1 MSLVYRQIVQIFLI
15 VSLFLLPKIA
25 FAREITVLPS
35 QISGLIPNEF
45 GTESE
50 AKLEIPRLTRH
61 FLRKNFFTELTD
73 GKLIESKFYEDFQF
87 GDIQLEKSASTLCLE
102 WDSQF
107 LVQDLVDFGNPTLVK
122 TLIYNCKSAGLQTIQ
137 SKLIS
142 NFLVSYEKHNE
153 KCFRFLPPRSS
164 EKRIQ
169 KIANHEIYF
178 FFDIHSSYAYYKKD
192 FVKSIQSLSN
202 RNGLFLGLVTVKKD
216 KVQFITP
223 STEHNEILR
232 TIIDMTWQ
240 GTNQPDSVLGAIQSL
255 RTRLNSGKMDSRKVF
270 FLLSSSVKSKSNQ
283 IIQTINDLRQ
293 SNVESIIIIPNH
305 SDFPTIREIQRIGR
319 STGSKV
325 VGITEYQKLGT
336 PDGYETIYLN
346 QFTLYSSTEPMIPPF
361 DWKAK
366 SITGFDASLVR
377 AAVDS
382 VNPYNMHEAYSKIT
396 EKRVLEKE
404 EVQTDITSLIEVET
418 SLLPKD
424 TDRYQSVLF
433 SSNGEAI
440 WLQLPVDLQLP
451 TGKQITIQST
461 FVLDPLSSSGVRNI
475 PYETQLLKT
484 TQIYPRSLTLS
495 PSKIKKT
502 IELLK
507 QSEMNIYLPG
517 KIDIVKKR

>member
-15 VSLFLLPKIA
+15 VSVFILPSFA
-25 FAREITVLPS
+25 FAREVTVLPA

-45 GTESE
+45 GSE
-50 AKLEIPRLTRH
+50 ADTKLEIPRLTRH

-73 GKLIESKFYEDFQF
+73 GRLIESKFQEDFQF
-87 GDIQLEKSASTLCLE
+87 GEIQLEKAGSTLCLE

-107 LVQDLVDFGNPTLVK
+107 LVQDVVDFGNPTLVK
-122 TLIYNCKSAGLQTIQ
+122 TFIYNCKSAGLQTIQ
-137 SKLIS
+137 SKLVS

-153 KCFRFLPPRSS
+153 KCFRFLPPKSS

-169 KIANHEIYF
+169 KVANHEIYF

-192 FVKSIQSLSN
+192 FVKAIQSLIN
-202 RNGLFLGLVTVKKD
+202 RNGLYLGLVTIKKD

-223 STEHNEILR
+223 STEQSEIQK
-232 TIIDMTWQ
+232 TIVDMTWQ
-240 GTNQPDSVLGAIQSL
+240 GTNQAESVLGAIQSL
-255 RTRLNSGKMDSRKVF
+255 KTRLHSGKMDSRKIF
-270 FLLSSSVKSKSNQ
+270 FLLSSNVKSKSNQ
-283 IIQTINDLRQ
+283 IIQAINDLRQ
-293 SNVESIIIIPNH
+293 SNVESILIVPNH
-305 SDFPTIREIQRIGR
+305 SDLPTIRETQRIGR

-325 VGITEYQKLGT
+325 IGITEYQKLGT

-346 QFTLYSSTEPMIPPF
+346 QFTLYSTSEPMLPPF
-361 DWKAK
+361 EWKSK
-366 SITGFDASLVR
+366 NVTSFDASLVR

-396 EKRVLEKE
+396 EKRILEKE

-424 TDRYQSVLF
+424 TDRYQTVLF

-440 WLQLPVDLQLP
+440 WLQLPVDLQVP
-451 TGKQITIQST
+451 IGKQITIQST
-461 FVLDPLSSSGVRNI
+461 FVLDPLSSSGVRNV
-475 PYETQLLKT
+475 PYETQILKP
-484 TQIYPRSLTLS
+484 TQIYPRSLSLS

-507 QSEMNIYLPG
+507 QSEMNMYLPG
-517 KIDIVKKR
+517 KIDLVKKR